1 MQTTAPHATAPHI
14 QAEPTERPR
23 DARVISDFEAGDRL
37 HLAIPY
43 RRGTPPPQVSFH
55 ANDAGDLLVIVDG
68 SVMTIL
74 SGGAMIDL
82 ESEVIV
88 DLVATRG

>member
-1 MQTTAPHATAPHI
+1 MTTRAPYATAPTDH
-14 QAEPTERPR
+14 AERSARPR
-23 DARVISDFEAGDRL
+23 DARVITDFEAGDRL

-68 SVMTIL
+68 AVMTIL

-88 DLVATRG
+88 DLVATRS